1 MMNWTYIYLVWMM
14 FYLFDITKIGLD
26 VLVMW
31 FLFVVILGGLLLI
44 KNNMTDMIFGK
55 EKSKRDVIIIRERDM
70 KKDMDMEKVNIIKDQ
85 ISEEVKED
93 RMCNKIK
100 RILSDDVNI
109 ERKLKLMR
117 ELVACFDG
125 YEFDENNKDHIKL
138 KKELDIMNKL
148 IVVYDGHLV
157 ECKKVVDDVKV
168 EDVKN

>member
-1 MMNWTYIYLVWMM
+1 MINWTYIYLVWMM
-14 FYLFDITKIGLD
+14 FYLFDIRQIGLD

-31 FLFVVILGGLLLI
+31 FLFVVILGGLILI
-44 KNNMTDMIFGK
+44 KNNTTDMIFGK
-55 EKSKRDVIIIRERDM
+55 ETSKKDVIIIRERER
-70 KKDMDMEKVNIIKDQ
+70 KKDMDMGKVNIIKDQ

-117 ELVACFDG
+117 ELCACFDG

-148 IVVYDGHLV
+148 IVVYDRHLV
-157 ECKKVVDDVKV
+157 ECKKVLDDVKV
-168 EDVKN
+168 DDVN